1 MSVSIMR
8 GMRDRGIKRIKY
20 AMSLN
25 RGEES
30 TSHKRK
36 LQLASQP
43 ASLWA
48 LSRTALLHISGRSAG
63 VDPNSIESR
72 VGYRLEMR
80 GEGGES
86 ATQAFDRSEN
96 QWRG

>member
-36 LQLASQP
+36 LQSASQQ
-43 ASLWA
+43 A
-48 LSRTALLHISGRSAG
+48 SGRSPVRRCCIFQG
-63 VDPNSIESR
+63 DPP
-72 VGYRLEMR
+72 G
-80 GEGGES
+80 
-86 ATQAFDRSEN
+86 
-96 QWRG
+96 